1 MDLTTQCPQCGAA
14 FSASLDQL
22 QLRKGFIRCPHCAH
36 IFDGY
41 EAVVPTPAGATPL
54 NSPASGPDA
63 SRGAASDPA
72 SSPASSFRSAPQNR
86 PMPDSGSVTPL
97 PSVPSS
103 TATSQAQ
110 AQASQISPA
119 PSPGSS
125 SASEAGA
132 AGIVRMRAVAQSP
145 PAEPPREIR
154 VPRFTISAAE
164 PENNETSRDP
174 VISIGTSAR
183 QTARADAR
191 PEPVISFGKA
201 QQGATDNSRQ
211 PVSRPVYI
219 SEEAAHRPT
228 VYIEPRRD
236 DEDDEPESLP
246 DFLGDGDSRRGSI
259 ARVFWSILVL
269 IGLVA
274 ILGQLVYVYRV
285 SIASNM
291 PATRPLLEQAC
302 EALNCQVPYPRRI
315 ELISIM
321 SSSLQTVAQP
331 AKAKAD
337 ESLMTLQ
344 LTLRNNYDRPQEWP
358 TLSLD
363 LVEFSGTVVAKKVL
377 APKDYLPQ
385 QALQGPFA
393 ATSEIRISVPITVT
407 GFKINGYQL
416 SKFFP

>member
-1 MDLTTQCPQCGAA
+1 MVR
-14 FSASLDQL
+14 
-22 QLRKGFIRCPHCAH
+22 LR
-36 IFDGY
+36 
-41 EAVVPTPAGATPL
+41 
-54 NSPASGPDA
+54 
-63 SRGAASDPA
+63 
-72 SSPASSFRSAPQNR
+72 
-86 PMPDSGSVTPL
+86 
-97 PSVPSS
+97 
-103 TATSQAQ
+103 TAQ
-110 AQASQISPA
+110 
-119 PSPGSS
+119 S
-125 SASEAGA
+125 SA
-132 AGIVRMRAVAQSP
+132 
-145 PAEPPREIR
+145 AEPPREIR

-164 PENNETSRDP
+164 PENVEASQEP
-174 VISIGTSAR
+174 VISIGTLAR

-201 QQGATDNSRQ
+201 GQGAADNSRQ

-219 SEEAAHRPT
+219 SDQAASRPT

-236 DEDDEPESLP
+236 EDDDEPESLP
-246 DFLGDGDSRRGSI
+246 EFLDDGGSHRSGI
-259 ARVFWSILVL
+259 ARVFWSVLVL

-274 ILGQLVYVYRV
+274 IVGQLAYVYRV
-285 SIASNM
+285 SIASSV

-321 SSSLQTVAQP
+321 SSSLQAVAQP
-331 AKAKAD
+331 AKAKTD

-363 LVEFSGTVVAKKVL
+363 LVEFSGTVVVKKIL
-377 APKDYLPQ
+377 APKDYLPE

-393 ATSEIRISVPITVT
+393 ATSEIRITVPITVT

-416 SKFFP
+416 NKFFP